1 MMRINGPERYRL
13 QFDSTD
19 FQVTCAKGTSKFSG
33 IAISKKPKLYIASV
47 DEVPIYVGVTKQP
60 IRNRL
65 RFGWAANGRGG
76 YYGYAWRH
84 ALSEAYLDIW
94 SHEDAPADNSTL
106 EIETIEA
113 EVVFLIRSSGQWPR
127 FQTEIHFHPS
137 TSLHREAAASIVR
150 MYSRNAVG

>member
-65 RFGWAANGRGG
+65 RFG
-76 YYGYAWRH
+76 RH

-94 SHEDAPADNSTL
+94 SHEDAPADNSTS